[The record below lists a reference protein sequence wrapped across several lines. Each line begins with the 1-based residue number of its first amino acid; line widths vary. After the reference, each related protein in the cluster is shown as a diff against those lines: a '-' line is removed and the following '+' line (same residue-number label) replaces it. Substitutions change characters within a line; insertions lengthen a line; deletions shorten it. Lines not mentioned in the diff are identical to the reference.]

1 MSAAKRPPPPQ
12 EAPWAAWKS
21 TEADTEATSLR
32 LSVQI
37 VKSLVNILPGGALHA
52 GKTSYADMLHFGFW
66 IGVDSSDKKPKIN
79 IGGPSWYLKF
89 TGTGWDISLY
99 AGLEDG
105 GHVGMAYRETDDTDQ
120 WLLEGVDAANVPFF
134 SVVTG
139 LTVEDTDIVI
149 GYAER
154 DAKITLLGQDIV
166 VDVACIPG
174 LSLAIDASTVTYTAT
189 TATDWDS
196 NTDPGDVDNA
206 LDQLAERVDDI
217 EALTLGVHAHTDA
230 ASGGVLSA
238 YLQTAVGITATLTDA
253 LGNLWL
259 FANGQLT
266 SVISINDLF
275 GQWPVGTWPTGY
287 ET

>member
-1 MSAAKRPPPPQ
+1 LHVDYCALV
-12 EAPWAAWKS
+12 KS
-21 TEADTEATSLR
+21 GIGATS
-32 LSVQI
+32 S
-37 VKSLVNILPGGALHA
+37 P
-52 GKTSYADMLHFGFW
+52 
-66 IGVDSSDKKPKIN
+66 
-79 IGGPSWYLKF
+79 
-89 TGTGWDISLY
+89 
-99 AGLEDG
+99 
-105 GHVGMAYRETDDTDQ
+105 
-120 WLLEGVDAANVPFF
+120 DAAV
-134 SVVTG
+134 
-139 LTVEDTDIVI
+139 
-149 GYAER
+149 
-154 DAKITLLGQDIV
+154 
-166 VDVACIPG
+166 
-174 LSLAIDASTVTYTAT
+174 VTYTPAV
-189 TATDWDS
+189 AADWDS
-196 NTDPGDVDNA
+196 DTDPGDVDNA